1 MEYAR
6 YARVN
11 DEVRDQIVHEWRV
24 ANNLDEP
31 ERAAKKQKRQ
41 QSQLIFQF
49 VISVFV
55 IYACTRYRVIKG
67 AYAHRIQQK
76 ILKNTKE
83 RTAVSIKFFCMKT

>member
-31 ERAAKKQKRQ
+31 ERAAKKQKR
-41 QSQLIFQF
+41 
-49 VISVFV
+49 
-55 IYACTRYRVIKG
+55 
-67 AYAHRIQQK
+67 
-76 ILKNTKE
+76 
-83 RTAVSIKFFCMKT
+83 